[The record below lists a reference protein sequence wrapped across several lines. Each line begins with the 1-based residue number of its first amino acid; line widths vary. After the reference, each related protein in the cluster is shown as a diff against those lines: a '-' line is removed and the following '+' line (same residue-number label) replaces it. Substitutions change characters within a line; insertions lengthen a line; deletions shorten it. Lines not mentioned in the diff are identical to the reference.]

1 MVHEEGQ
8 DSGVDSMMN
17 NGAHY
22 MGINLQSVL
31 TKSNRMKNSKSKQA
45 SNLANSGSNGNVN
58 LTSDDANY

>member
-1 MVHEEGQ
+1 
-8 DSGVDSMMN
+8 
-17 NGAHY
+17 

-31 TKSNRMKNSKSKQA
+31 TKSNRMKNSKGKQA